1 MHLAYNEYYSA
12 RKKNELLTHAV
23 TKTSLKI
30 IILLT
35 IIIYSDRK
43 QWLLQRSVV
52 GRHIIKGH
60 EGICRGGGDD
70 AYAYFLDCRDD
81 SGGYAYAKAYQI
93 AKFKYIQF
101 F

>member
-23 TKTSLKI
+23 TKTNLKI
-30 IILLT
+30 IMLRPGSQT

-60 EGICRGGGDD
+60 EEILGE
-70 AYAYFLDCRDD
+70 
-81 SGGYAYAKAYQI
+81 GYAYAHFLDCGDDFRGVCI
-93 AKFKYIQF
+93 C
-101 F
+101 